1 MSQTRS
7 GINRA
12 LMWLRK
18 TLQITE
24 ETDSP
29 QILSEVL
36 RPTIDVF
43 GWERWAPEGA
53 GDPPQREIATGALA
67 TASVDLDV
75 VPDGVMRYYMF
86 VSGSHND
93 PVAGGLDLALICRG
107 GGIDLAIAPAVQG
120 ASPLL
125 IRHGFAGRP
134 FLLSPGQQLV
144 MRSVPAPAAGLVL
157 TMRAQFVD
165 IAFGEYVPPI

>member
-1 MSQTRS
+1 MPQQRS

-24 ETDSP
+24 ETDAP
-29 QILSEVL
+29 QVLSELL

-43 GWERWAPEGA
+43 GWERWAPQGA
-53 GDPPQREIATGALA
+53 GNPPEREVASGAAA
-67 TASVDLDV
+67 TASVVLAP
-75 VPDGVMRYYMF
+75 VPAGIMRYYMF

-93 PVAGGLDLALICRG
+93 SVVGGLDLALICRF

-125 IRHGFAGRP
+125 IRHGFAGVP

-144 MRSVPAPAAGLVL
+144 MRSVPAPAGAFIL

-165 IAFGEYVPPI
+165 VEFGEYVPPI

>member
-1 MSQTRS
+1 MARS

-24 ETDSP
+24 ETEAP
-29 QILSEVL
+29 QILSEIL

-43 GWERWAPEGA
+43 GWQRWSPEGIP
-53 GDPPQREIATGALA
+53 DREIATGALA
-67 TASVDLDV
+67 TASVELDA
-75 VPDGVMRYYMF
+75 VPAGIMRYYMF

-93 PVAGGLDLALICRG
+93 PVGGGLDLALICRA
-107 GGIDLAIAPAVQG
+107 GGIDLAVAPAVQG

-125 IRHGFAGRP
+125 IRHGFGSV
-134 FLLSPGQQLV
+134 LLAPGQQLV
-144 MRSVPAPAAGLVL
+144 IRSVPAPAAGLVL

-165 IAFGEYVPPI
+165 IDFGEYIPPV